1 MRIQEDLG
9 GSGEHFNRIWEGF
22 WHLWVGSYW
31 KKYGQHDIF
40 AKISSTIKIN
50 FHKTLMGSFRWT
62 GTKHYQNTILIAI
75 VQPYLIAISSL
86 IDKTLRMRNE
96 IQVWLSIICK
106 TLQQSLTKAL
116 EILRR
121 ATTQFLNRTPALI
134 REASQCAGVPPRV
147 VRRSLGSPKGF
158 L

>member
-1 MRIQEDLG
+1 M
-9 GSGEHFNRIWEGF
+9 
-22 WHLWVGSYW
+22 
-31 KKYGQHDIF
+31 
-40 AKISSTIKIN
+40 
-50 FHKTLMGSFRWT
+50 
-62 GTKHYQNTILIAI
+62 AI

-134 REASQCAGVPPRV
+134 REASQFIIFG
-147 VRRSLGSPKGF
+147 RSWN
-158 L
+158 